1 MAGRSKYGFTLMEVT
16 MAVFVMAVGILIL
29 VGLYPF
35 AFRETEQSREDVAGA
50 AAADAML
57 NQIAAV
63 LSSTNM
69 TWSKWENIPT
79 RYPGKGWYDYVN
91 KSRNSQNA
99 LAKEVFD
106 ILMNAGGNNGF
117 SPQFPELSGNLCSG
131 LFFTKEDSPNRIS
144 ISARVSRLPGM
155 LLTQPIYYTEVSF
168 QGNPDK

>member
-57 NQIAAV
+57 NQAAAV

-69 TWSKWENIPT
+69 PWSKWNALT
-79 RYPGKGWYDYVN
+79 RTPANGWYDYHD
-91 KSRNSQNA
+91 KSRSAQNA
-99 LAKEVFD
+99 KAKEVFD

-117 SPQFPELSGNLCSG
+117 SPQFPELSGNLCAG
-131 LFFTKEDSPNRIS
+131 LVLTRPKANKVGL
-144 ISARVSRLPGM
+144 SARVSRLPGM
-155 LLTQPIYYTEVSF
+155 LLAQPIYYTEVSF